1 MNTTYL
7 KRLAL
12 KVAGVGSASLLAMA
26 AAAQPFN
33 VLTFNW
39 GTSLTVA
46 GSAAVLALLEGLAG
60 GLTGDRDQPTVT
72 R

>member
-1 MNTTYL
+1 MTEYL
-7 KRLAL
+7 KRLAT
-12 KVAGVGSASLLAMA
+12 KVAGVFLASLLAVV

-33 VLTFNW
+33 VLTFDW
-39 GTSLTVA
+39 PTALTIA

-60 GLTGDRDQPTVT
+60 RFAGDKDAPTVT

>member
-1 MNTTYL
+1 MTVFL

-12 KVAGVGSASLLAMA
+12 KTVGVFLAVLAGMA
-26 AAAQPFN
+26 AAARPFD
-33 VLTFNW
+33 VLTFDW
-39 GTSLTVA
+39 TVALTVA

-60 GLTGDRDQPTVT
+60 RFAGDPEQPTIT

>member
-1 MNTTYL
+1 MNYA
-7 KRLAL
+7 KRLAW
-12 KVAGVGSASLLAMA
+12 KVSGVFLAALLAMV

-33 VLTFNW
+33 ALAFDW
-39 GTSLTVA
+39 PAALTVA

-60 GLTGDRDQPTVT
+60 RFTGDRSEPTLF